1 MIMDE
6 KKRKFQKNAHSGL
19 TSDFGMLI
27 RPQEPGRAVGVLEIE
42 DRMLNP
48 YGAIHGG
55 VLFALS
61 DTVGGTAAMS
71 RGFYIV
77 TSTGTIHYL
86 QGTHHSRKITAQAE
100 EVKHGKTLSIYDVN
114 MTDEHD
120 KLVAKA
126 TMTYFSTGVAVE
138 KTEELRY

>member
-1 MIMDE
+1 MADRMKRRFQDNPHRGFTNDLGMNLTVPE
-6 KKRKFQKNAHSGL
+6 K
-19 TSDFGMLI
+19 GMAI
-27 RPQEPGRAVGVLEIE
+27 GSMKIE

-55 VLFALS
+55 VLFSLA
-61 DTVGGTAAMS
+61 DTVGGTAALS

-86 QGTHHSRKITAQAE
+86 RDTSKSREITATAI
-100 EVKHGKTLSIYDVN
+100 EVKSGKTLSIYDVE
-114 MTDEHD
+114 MEDEHG
-120 KLVAKA
+120 KVVAKA

-138 KTEELRY
+138 NLDELNY